1 MKKLSI
7 FLSLFLGLSGLFA
20 AYGCQPGKNS
30 PEAVLKNVDAARAMV
45 IANEWK
51 WSKDKIKSYVNAR
64 EIVFE
69 LPKSKIIRISL
80 PEEKMLVAVAPYIN
94 RTHN

>member
-1 MKKLSI
+1 MKKLCL
-7 FLSLFLGLSGLFA
+7 FLSLLLGLSGLFI

-30 PEAVLKNVDAARAMV
+30 PEAVLKNVDAAQAMV

-51 WSKDKIKSYVNAR
+51 WSENKIKSYVNSR

-69 LPKSKIIRISL
+69 LSKSKIIRVPL

-94 RTHN
+94 QTHN